1 MSDSLSLSLSVS
13 LSLSL
18 SLLLSSSHIRRKG
31 EGLAARSPLWDFKLN
46 SIRVENSWDFIEP
59 LMDDDIGGGGG
70 GGELAREFGTSG
82 QTQVRGELG
91 TGQPCYNISF
101 DEGLTTRYR
110 LESM

>member
-1 MSDSLSLSLSVS
+1 MLKFLTLRTGWV
-13 LSLSL
+13 
-18 SLLLSSSHIRRKG
+18 
-31 EGLAARSPLWDFKLN
+31 
-46 SIRVENSWDFIEP
+46 RV
-59 LMDDDIGGGGG
+59 GGGGG

-91 TGQPCYNISF
+91 TGSGQPCYNISF